1 MKITVEHY
9 DQKIS
14 IETDYDD
21 LLYEDFMDLIE
32 KISYSL
38 GYPVDTIKAVSY
50 THLTLPTKRIV

>member
-21 LLYEDFMDLIE
+21 LSYEDFMDLIE

-38 GYPVDTIKAVSY
+38 GYPVDMIKEWFEE
-50 THLTLPTKRIV
+50 

>member
-21 LLYEDFMDLIE
+21 LTYEDFMDLIE

-38 GYPVDTIKAVSY
+38 GYPVDLIKEWFEE
-50 THLTLPTKRIV
+50 

>member
-21 LLYEDFMDLIE
+21 LSYEDFMDLIE

-38 GYPVDTIKAVSY
+38 GYPVNLIKEWFEE
-50 THLTLPTKRIV
+50 

>member
-21 LLYEDFMDLIE
+21 LSYEDFMDLIE

-38 GYPVDTIKAVSY
+38 GYPVDLIKEWFEE
-50 THLTLPTKRIV
+50 

>member
-9 DQKIS
+9 DKKIS

-21 LLYEDFMDLIE
+21 LTYEDFMDLIE

-38 GYPVDTIKAVSY
+38 GYPVDTIKEWFEE
-50 THLTLPTKRIV
+50 